1 MIDARIKP
9 WWKRGSGA
17 CPYGLGGM
25 ICTGETYKN
34 TVKMT
39 FAKGASLEDP
49 SGEEKRLARSSDGVF
64 RLFESVTDSL
74 QIQTLAREAQNPCSL
89 FDFPT

>member
-1 MIDARIKP
+1 MEEGKWSVPVWSRRDDLHGRNIQEHGEDDLCEGRLAGGSVG
-9 WWKRGSGA
+9 RG
-17 CPYGLGGM
+17 
-25 ICTGETYKN
+25 
-34 TVKMT
+34 V
-39 FAKGASLEDP
+39 
-49 SGEEKRLARSSDGVF
+49 RLARSSDGVF